1 MSLHGSL
8 PRQMEGEGG
17 LSDRGACGDG
27 NEFSVLQSGRH
38 AVQVRQAGGDAGNS
52 VYAFGDT
59 LFGFFHCVGHQCVHV
74 AHVVVVAEFTFQAV
88 EQVVRIYQRIG
99 YVHCFVQGAG
109 EEFVE
114 SQYHFPPQVFL
125 VYDLHVI
132 FDVCRGGY
140 FAAQLRDTE
149 CSAGFFELAPVGK
162 FFFYGEDVD
171 LHSRLVHGQQGGV
184 DHLVTHAVEHF
195 RTQRVGYERHGFLFY
210 QAGAQYGFFY
220 LRSLRRNSVVSIHIH
235 SERLYWINNCRHVT

>member
-114 SQYHFPPQVFL
+114 S
-125 VYDLHVI
+125 
-132 FDVCRGGY
+132 
-140 FAAQLRDTE
+140 
-149 CSAGFFELAPVGK
+149 
-162 FFFYGEDVD
+162 
-171 LHSRLVHGQQGGV
+171 
-184 DHLVTHAVEHF
+184 
-195 RTQRVGYERHGFLFY
+195 
-210 QAGAQYGFFY
+210 
-220 LRSLRRNSVVSIHIH
+220 
-235 SERLYWINNCRHVT
+235 